1 MEPAGGGPE
10 MSGGTQPGSGAPKA
24 GDSGPTASSGSN
36 KLTISLS
43 AIVASLWAGIWGFDW
58 AASHLDSGALL
69 FAILVSLVFGAVITY
84 YISSKT
90 FEILDRF
97 ERWQHEAQMRQ
108 LGIEAYRAVNHLP
121 PGQPLP
127 HSEGEAKIMVDHAV
141 ELLRGAAMESPPTQ
155 DRK

>member
-1 MEPAGGGPE
+1 MERAGEGPKV
-10 MSGGTQPGSGAPKA
+10 SGETQPGSGAPKA
-24 GDSGPTASSGSN
+24 SDSGPTASSGSN

-127 HSEGEAKIMVDHAV
+127 HSEGEARIMVDRAV
-141 ELLRGAAMESPPTQ
+141 ELLRRATVESPPAK
-155 DRK
+155 DGK